1 MFFVRKFRILSYLCS
16 MKIKTTMLFH
26 CAPDSEYG
34 ENVRRYANKHWQ
46 NVEIVVHEDAFSEMV
61 MGKPVF
67 VLEKPKPMQFGEG
80 SLYID
85 FYDVFLEDLID
96 MAKEFLKT
104 IGMGAVIMLSDE
116 DVLIVESPLCFP

>member
-1 MFFVRKFRILSYLCS
+1 
-16 MKIKTTMLFH
+16 MLFH
-26 CAPDSEYG
+26 CAPDSEHG
-34 ENVRRYANKHWQ
+34 ESVRSYASKHWQ

-80 SLYID
+80 AMYID
-85 FYDVFLEDLID
+85 FYDVFLEDMID

-104 IGMGAVIMLSDE
+104 TDMGAVIMLCDE
-116 DVLIVESPLCFP
+116 DVLIVENPSCFP